1 MIYLSCK
8 ITIFAS
14 KALSWQY
21 GRFESIKARI
31 GYKEKNQQMVGRTV
45 GCEPNN
51 GFQVV
56 HQYNPA

>member
-1 MIYLSCK
+1 MYLSCK

-14 KALSWQY
+14 KALYWQY

-31 GYKEKNQQMVGRTV
+31 GQKEENQQMVGRTV
-45 GCEPNN
+45 GREPNN

-56 HQYNPA
+56 HQYDTT